1 MLLHSVPDIADAMSG
16 LCLCDPFIKSFLGYS
31 EKPLR
36 LGSDLPNRERIRG
49 IAIKPLHK
57 RAAVYRNH
65 VSVLQDDLG
74 RGNPVHDLLVDRY
87 AERVRET
94 VVPQKSRNGSVA
106 SDEVLGDPVQLEGR
120 HSRANVLGQLGQRSA
135 DQPVVLTEQLDLFRR
150 FKVYHLAF
158 ERLSGSALDPSG
170 LHQAVVVT
178 QEQVAFNL
186 LESVKNNAHQDQQ
199 RRTAIEQRELIVD
212 SDNHGKSG

>member
-1 MLLHSVPDIADAMSG
+1 MQSVFG
-16 LCLCDPFIKSFLGYS
+16 
-31 EKPLR
+31 KPLYPR
-36 LGSDLPNRERIRG
+36 NPGTAPWLRMKSSAIR
-49 IAIKPLHK
+49 
-57 RAAVYRNH
+57 
-65 VSVLQDDLG
+65 
-74 RGNPVHDLLVDRY
+74 
-87 AERVRET
+87 
-94 VVPQKSRNGSVA
+94 
-106 SDEVLGDPVQLEGR
+106 VQLEGR

-199 RRTAIEQRELIVD
+199 RRPAIEQRELIVD